1 MLALV
6 FLLSAFATSVLATVT
21 GTSGTIVLAQ
31 TNGDLVEAACV
42 DTSVDRQIT
51 PATNTAGTSVLL
63 IERQYGAAHNT
74 PCTPNALKPAAS
86 LVGVTPCIGFNGT
99 DFVAQDC
106 DTMTAP
112 VTFVSGELVAGTAC
126 STGCGCAT
134 FTATTVPRVIDNAGT
149 LASTNVFSVATTA
162 DATSAATDVAS
173 TNTSTSGT
181 VTRTSGTVVLAQTN
195 GVAGEQCI
203 TFTNNG
209 DIVKAA
215 CVDNSVDRQ
224 ITPATNAAGT
234 SVLLIERS
242 VWSCPGRSARWCY
255 ALHWLQRHRLLSPGL

>member
-21 GTSGTIVLAQ
+21 GPCPDQWCSRRIVYYIHQQRCVQAPRETRKPLEKLICPYA
-31 TNGDLVEAACV
+31 GDLVEAACV

-63 IERQYGAAHNT
+63 IERQYGAAQ
-74 PCTPNALKPAAS
+74 AAS

-126 STGCGCAT
+126 STGVNSLM
-134 FTATTVPRVIDNAGT
+134 TAFFIGKRGHMMLN
-149 LASTNVFSVATTA
+149 
-162 DATSAATDVAS
+162 
-173 TNTSTSGT
+173 
-181 VTRTSGTVVLAQTN
+181 
-195 GVAGEQCI
+195 
-203 TFTNNG
+203 
-209 DIVKAA
+209 
-215 CVDNSVDRQ
+215 
-224 ITPATNAAGT
+224 
-234 SVLLIERS
+234 LLPTISE
-242 VWSCPGRSARWCY
+242 
-255 ALHWLQRHRLLSPGL
+255 LD